1 MKRQASTTTLNAK
14 NLKALGA
21 RRLAELLMDIS
32 RGNAAAKRRLR
43 LELAGAES
51 PAAVARAVRTQLA
64 TIARSS
70 AFVDWQ
76 RRRVLVDDLEM
87 QRRAIVDTVAP
98 RDPVE
103 GLDLMWRFL
112 ALAGSVFARC
122 DDSSGTVIGVFD
134 AAVSDLGQIAHAA
147 TPDPTTLADRTFRA
161 LPDNGHGQYDTLIQV
176 LTPTLGPEGLEHL
189 KQRMLAW
196 SNVPARTP
204 PHQDRRVLGYGSSG
218 PIDADDRAE
227 RSRTSTVRLALMQI
241 ADAQGDVDAFIA
253 QYDAPTRQ
261 VPTIAADIALRLCAA
276 GRAKE
281 ALQVIDAADRRRDRG
296 EWPTFEWEDARIEVL
311 DTLTRGDQAQADRW
325 SCFERALSTPHLRA
339 YLKRL
344 PDFED
349 VDAEERAL
357 DYAERYTSP
366 LVALA
371 FLVSW
376 PALDRAAALTIR
388 QAGDLDGHRYE
399 ILAPAAEALADTY
412 PLAATLV
419 LRSMIDAALTQRR
432 SSRYHHAARH
442 LRECASLAL
451 AIEDFEAYEAHDVYD
466 ARLRREHGRKSAFWR
481 AIR

>member
-1 MKRQASTTTLNAK
+1 MPRPNAVSGWS
-14 NLKALGA
+14 LPARKARPPW
-21 RRLAELLMDIS
+21 RRPCAPS
-32 RGNAAAKRRLR
+32 WRRSH
-43 LELAGAES
+43 GH
-51 PAAVARAVRTQLA
+51 P
-64 TIARSS
+64 RSS
-70 AFVDWQ
+70 TGSTAGP
-76 RRRVLVDDLEM
+76 LVDDLQL

-98 RDPVE
+98 TRSGR

-204 PHQDRRVLGYGSSG
+204 PDQDRRVLGYGSSG
-218 PIDADDRAE
+218 PIDADDLAE

-261 VPTIAADIALRLCAA
+261 VPNIAAQITLRLCAA

-281 ALQVIDAADRRRDRG
+281 ALQVIDAADRRGDRG

-339 YLKRL
+339 SLKRL

-357 DYAERYTSP
+357 DYAEGPRSRHTRRRGGT
-366 LVALA
+366 ATA
-371 FLVSW
+371 
-376 PALDRAAALTIR
+376 
-388 QAGDLDGHRYE
+388 DGHARDGSSSATRGGASVRATSRSHG
-399 ILAPAAEALADTY
+399 APSRTSRTSSPMPEAVGVGAGERT
-412 PLAATLV
+412 A
-419 LRSMIDAALTQRR
+419 RR
-432 SSRYHHAARH
+432 
-442 LRECASLAL
+442 L
-451 AIEDFEAYEAHDVYD
+451 
-466 ARLRREHGRKSAFWR
+466 G
-481 AIR
+481 

>member
-21 RRLAELLMDIS
+21 RRLAELLMNLS
-32 RGNAAAKRRLR
+32 RGNAATKRRLR

-51 PAAVARAVRTQLA
+51 PAAVAKAVRTQLA

-76 RRRVLVDDLEM
+76 HRRVLVDDLHM

-112 ALAGSVFARC
+112 ALADSVFARC
-122 DDSSGTVIGVFD
+122 DDSSGTVAGVFD
-134 AAVSDLGQIAHAA
+134 AAVSDLGQIAQAA
-147 TPDPTTLADRTFRA
+147 TPDPTTLADRAFRA
-161 LPDNGHGQYDTLIQV
+161 LTDNGYGQYDTLIQG

-204 PHQDRRVLGYGSSG
+204 PDQDRRVIGYGSSG
-218 PIDADDRAE
+218 PIDADDLAE

-253 QYDAPTRQ
+253 QYDAPVRQ
-261 VPTIAADIALRLCAA
+261 VPTIAAAIARRLCAA
-276 GRAKE
+276 DRAEE
-281 ALQVIDAADRRRDRG
+281 ALQVIDAADRRVDRE

-311 DTLTRGDQAQADRW
+311 DTLNRGDETQAVRW
-325 SCFERALSTPHLRA
+325 SCFERALSIPHLRA
-339 YLKRL
+339 YLTRL
-344 PDFED
+344 PDVED

-357 DYAERYTSP
+357 DDAERYTSP

-388 QAGDLDGHRYE
+388 QVGDLDGHRYE

-419 LRSMIDAALTQRR
+419 LRSMIDAALTHRR

-442 LRECASLAL
+442 LKECARLAS
-451 AIEDFEAYEAHDVYD
+451 AIEDFETYEPHDVYD
-466 ARLRREHGRKSAFWR
+466 ARLRREHGKKSSFWR
-481 AIR
+481 AVR